1 MSSTSPSES
10 DDAAPE
16 RPSDNRARQQR
27 NARIRRQRVHA
38 GRDRL
43 AHRHR
48 EVRLRAE
55 LDDRGSQLLEEE
67 RVSSG
72 SFDDS
77 REVDR
82 AVKPRQEPGGERRRV
97 LGRQWV
103 ERDRRLRR
111 QPCAPGRMLVE
122 QLGACRGDEH
132 RRRVAQVVNEVL
144 EQRDLARLCP
154 MDVLEDEHGRLL
166 QTDAFEEAP
175 RGEEKE
181 QLLGGVVWRKAE

>member
-1 MSSTSPSES
+1 
-10 DDAAPE
+10 
-16 RPSDNRARQQR
+16 
-27 NARIRRQRVHA
+27 
-38 GRDRL
+38 
-43 AHRHR
+43 
-48 EVRLRAE
+48 
-55 LDDRGSQLLEEE
+55 
-67 RVSSG
+67 
-72 SFDDS
+72 
-77 REVDR
+77 
-82 AVKPRQEPGGERRRV
+82 
-97 LGRQWV
+97 
-103 ERDRRLRR
+103 
-111 QPCAPGRMLVE
+111 MLVE